1 MEYISSE
8 VLDAVTKCLLKHK
21 IDVTA
26 DDLEVLRIVVDEI
39 LYEYKEDEWK

>member
-1 MEYISSE
+1 MENISSE
-8 VLDAVTKCLLKHK
+8 VLVAVAKCLLKHK
-21 IDVTA
+21 IEVTA

>member
-8 VLDAVTKCLLKHK
+8 VLAVITKCLLKHK

>member
-1 MEYISSE
+1 MENISSE
-8 VLDAVTKCLLKHK
+8 VLNAVAKCLLKHK

-26 DDLEVLRIVVDEI
+26 DDLEVLRIVIDEI